1 MKEITAKEIQA
12 FKKVYR
18 LNLINSITGF
28 KSANLIGTK
37 PNEKGI
43 SNLAIF
49 SSVIHLGSNP
59 PLLGFMLRP
68 TSGDNNT
75 FGNLKES
82 GCFTVNHVPKTHL
95 KKAHQSSAKYEPGI
109 SEFEKSGLSEVYKNE
124 FPAPFVGESQI
135 QLACRYRNNYFI
147 EENDCR
153 LIVGEIE
160 RIFLPEKTL
169 KADGFVDLQKAG
181 SVTING
187 ADAYAETNLI
197 ERLSY
202 ARPDVELKSKI

>member
-1 MKEITAKEIQA
+1 MKEISAEDINN
-12 FKKVYR
+12 FEKVYR

-37 PNEKGI
+37 SLESGI

-75 FGNLKES
+75 FENLKES
-82 GCFTVNHVPKTHL
+82 GFFTVNHVPKTQL
-95 KKAHQSSAKYEPGI
+95 KSAHQTSAKYDPKI
-109 SEFEKSGLSEVYKNE
+109 SEFDKTGLTEIYKAD
-124 FPAPFVGESQI
+124 FQAPYVEESRI
-135 QLACRYRNNYFI
+135 QLACRYRNDYFI

-160 RIFLPEKTL
+160 QVFLPDNALEE
-169 KADGFVDLQKAG
+169 DGFVDLQKAG

-187 ADAYAETNLI
+187 VDGYSETGLI
-197 ERLSY
+197 DRFSY
-202 ARPDVELKSKI
+202 AKPD